1 MRHGRSL
8 RIARIRTIESG
19 SSGDQAVLTCA
30 HTPTN
35 ARVERYLPH
44 RPMGIT
50 QKALAAG
57 VPVCA
62 IPFGRDQ
69 FEVARRV
76 AVTDAGVMLPKSKLS
91 AKRVREA
98 VVEAMAKA
106 PGAQRV
112 AASFEAAGGA
122 SAAADAMEQLLT
134 GHRALDPA

>member
-1 MRHGRSL
+1 
-8 RIARIRTIESG
+8 
-19 SSGDQAVLTCA
+19 
-30 HTPTN
+30 
-35 ARVERYLPH
+35 
-44 RPMGIT
+44 MGIT

>member
-1 MRHGRSL
+1 
-8 RIARIRTIESG
+8 
-19 SSGDQAVLTCA
+19 
-30 HTPTN
+30 
-35 ARVERYLPH
+35 
-44 RPMGIT
+44 MGIT

-76 AVTDAGVMLPKSKLS
+76 AVTDAGVMLSKSKLS

-98 VVEAMAKA
+98 VAKA